1 MAAISSAGARMPTQ
15 ARSAL
20 RVANAH
26 SAAQAATRMASSMPV
41 STVWPR
47 APGRATA
54 QNTLVI
60 EASA

>member
-1 MAAISSAGARMPTQ
+1 MAAISSAGARMPTGAQ
-15 ARSAL
+15 LL
-20 RVANAH
+20 RVANAQ

-54 QNTLVI
+54 QNTLVT